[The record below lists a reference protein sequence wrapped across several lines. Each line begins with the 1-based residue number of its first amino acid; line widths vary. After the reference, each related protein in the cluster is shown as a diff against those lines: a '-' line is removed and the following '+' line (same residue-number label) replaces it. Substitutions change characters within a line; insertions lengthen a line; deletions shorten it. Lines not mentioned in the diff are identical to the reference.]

1 MEFINKVFNHP
12 GLRKALV
19 KSRVFLGIGF
29 LLVILV
35 YGRQEHYFL
44 AFAVSVLGEVI
55 QVWSSGSLEKNKV
68 LTARG
73 PYSLIRNPMYL
84 GRFLVILGGIFLLG
98 NIYFVFV
105 YGALYYFYMV
115 NRVSREE
122 KHLEKIFGDP
132 YREYCL
138 KVNRFIPNFRVY
150 DKGELVFFR
159 FNILFHNNEHLNFLA
174 VIGFYIIFYVCNP
187 MINSFL
193 KL

>member
-35 YGRQEHYFL
+35 FGQKEHYFL
-44 AFAVSVLGEVI
+44 AFAVSMLGELI

-105 YGALYYFYMV
+105 YGTLYYFYMV
-115 NRVSREE
+115 NRVKREE
-122 KHLEKIFGDP
+122 KHLEKIFGEP

-150 DKGELVFFR
+150 EKGELIFFR

-187 MINSFL
+187 LINSSP
-193 KL
+193 

>member
-35 YGRQEHYFL
+35 FGQKEHYFL
-44 AFAVSVLGEVI
+44 AFAVSMLGELI

-98 NIYFVFV
+98 NMYFVFV

-115 NRVSREE
+115 NRVKREE
-122 KHLEKIFGDP
+122 KHLEKIFGEP

-187 MINSFL
+187 MINPFP
-193 KL
+193 

>member
-1 MEFINKVFNHP
+1 MEFVNKIFNHP

-19 KSRVFLGIGF
+19 KSRVFLGMGF

-44 AFAVSVLGEVI
+44 ALAVSIFGELI

-98 NIYFVFV
+98 NMYFVFV

-115 NRVSREE
+115 NCV
-122 KHLEKIFGDP
+122 
-132 YREYCL
+132 
-138 KVNRFIPNFRVY
+138 
-150 DKGELVFFR
+150 
-159 FNILFHNNEHLNFLA
+159 
-174 VIGFYIIFYVCNP
+174 
-187 MINSFL
+187 
-193 KL
+193 

>member
-29 LLVILV
+29 LLAILV

-44 AFAVSVLGEVI
+44 AFAVSIFGELI

-84 GRFLVILGGIFLLG
+84 GRFFVILGGIFLLD
-98 NIYFVFV
+98 NLVFV
-105 YGALYYFYMV
+105 LFYVALYYFYMV
-115 NRVSREE
+115 NRVKREE

-132 YREYCL
+132 YRDYCL
-138 KVNRFIPNFRVY
+138 KVNRFVPNFRVY
-150 DKGELVFFR
+150 DKGELIFFR

-174 VIGFYIIFYVCNP
+174 VIAFYILFYVCNP
-187 MINSFL
+187 MINSL
-193 KL
+193 P